1 MDSDDTE
8 SNNKNR
14 PHSGDQSKKKVVKID
29 YPVKWLKNKHS
40 FTIAGSEFIIDERY
54 EYVKQIGV
62 GAYGVVISCYDK
74 KTNHNVAIK
83 KVGNAFEDLIDAKR
97 IVREIKLLRYFKHD
111 NIVSLI
117 DIQKPPGRTGFEDI
131 YIITDLMETDLHRVI
146 YSRQELTDDHIQYF
160 IYQILRGVL
169 YMHSANIIHRDLKPA
184 NILANKNCDLKIC
197 DLGLGRAEV
206 FDWEEME
213 LLDKQNKLV
222 KKTKKKK
229 KSVEKDKKSAIS
241 NVIAA
246 VLIFLTPTIIT
257 IIVGISF
264 PNRDYKNCL
273 EVKTREQ
280 INKIYIDKEEEL
292 VSLVE
297 ETINLNDY
305 GNAKNYLQNIKD
317 KDKVEE
323 YSKRLGTVLEKI
335 DELNK
340 KPAKTVALS
349 TGLGRDIVAKNEL
362 IEACK
367 WVLHDEE
374 VQILLGTCLPG
385 PYRYPNAEDELPGGA
400 VDISNGQAMA
410 LKTISLHEYQKGVF
424 FGEENVQA
432 APNSRYAFMIIYKT
446 VFLHNTVW
454 RVINNE
460 LTFGKFKQIYYTAG
474 SCSQNYRNSQRVS
487 KYDSG
492 IFKAEI
498 DDTVEQTRYLVLAN
512 EDGETTDAT
521 YHSFTGI
528 EQQIEAEGAKGTSF
542 VDILEKVISL

>member
-8 SNNKNR
+8 TNNKNR
-14 PHSGDQSKKKVVKID
+14 PHSGDQSKKKPVKID

-206 FDWEEME
+206 YDWDEME

-222 KKTKKKK
+222 KKKKKKK
-229 KSVEKDKKSAIS
+229 KSEEKDKKS
-241 NVIAA
+241 
-246 VLIFLTPTIIT
+246 
-257 IIVGISF
+257 
-264 PNRDYKNCL
+264 
-273 EVKTREQ
+273 
-280 INKIYIDKEEEL
+280 
-292 VSLVE
+292 
-297 ETINLNDY
+297 
-305 GNAKNYLQNIKD
+305 KD
-317 KDKVEE
+317 KDKDKKDKDKEKDKKDKDKKDKGEDEDEE
-323 YSKRLGTVLEKI
+323 EPELTEYVITRWYRAPEVILCPSHYSK
-335 DELNK
+335 
-340 KPAKTVALS
+340 
-349 TGLGRDIVAKNEL
+349 
-362 IEACK
+362 
-367 WVLHDEE
+367 
-374 VQILLGTCLPG
+374 
-385 PYRYPNAEDELPGGA
+385 A
-400 VDISNGQAMA
+400 VDIWSVGCIFAELLGRQPLFPGDHYLDQIQKIVAVTGTPKMEDLDFIKKKEAKEFFLKLVKRTKLTWSSLFPNANPIA
-410 LKTISLHEYQKGVF
+410 LDLLEKMLTFNPKKRYTVDQCISHPYFEGLHDPEQEPITTSPFDWSFDDV
-424 FGEENVQA
+424 
-432 APNSRYAFMIIYKT
+432 
-446 VFLHNTVW
+446 
-454 RVINNE
+454 E
-460 LTFGKFKQIYYTAG
+460 LTKENLQ
-474 SCSQNYRNSQRVS
+474 SMV
-487 KYDSG
+487 YDESLY
-492 IFKAEI
+492 FHDEDE
-498 DDTVEQTRYLVLAN
+498 DDE
-512 EDGETTDAT
+512 
-521 YHSFTGI
+521 
-528 EQQIEAEGAKGTSF
+528 
-542 VDILEKVISL
+542 